1 MTLERRIDLMQH
13 SGIGGDQLRGEE
25 NPLALAFEAGA
36 GGRVGGGMLT
46 SLLRIAKK
54 SPSVL
59 SSKEV
64 EDDRLKE
71 AEAEDGHEETDRWSR
86 SGGEGE
92 WFKKDDASEG
102 TLEGLQYGDDEE
114 DGDGVL
120 DLGFPMPP
128 STMSATNL
136 KQSIFRMTTST
147 TTTSPSRPVQPLQQ
161 SPTSP
166 TFSFTSKFR
175 TPPRGRSRCDGFDPA
190 ARAKAEQRTK
200 PYQPDDEELVEGY
213 GDIYDN
219 DQYIRFSAQMYLE

>member
-1 MTLERRIDLMQH
+1 MQH

-136 KQSIFRMTTST
+136 KQSIFRHDDEYHHDIAFAPGSATPAVADLAHLFVHIQVPHASAW
-147 TTTSPSRPVQPLQQ
+147 
-161 SPTSP
+161 
-166 TFSFTSKFR
+166 TFS
-175 TPPRGRSRCDGFDPA
+175 
-190 ARAKAEQRTK
+190 